1 MDGNGGNENGSFDQS
16 RNNGFVVFSVL
27 SDILTVCDAAAAAA
41 TAAVVDAPAPT
52 ATENVRVALLPHVL
66 LLLERGPKQRVVAL
80 LLLLLLPLILERNP
94 RQQLTNRR
102 DGEKDDESEDD
113 DNNDNDDV
121 DATINDHTIEQ
132 PVTTFNNVM
141 AKRKINF
148 VGFEWKGLMC

>member
-27 SDILTVCDAAAAAA
+27 PDILTVCDAAAAAAA

-52 ATENVRVALLPHVL
+52 ATENVRVALLLHVL
-66 LLLERGPKQRVVAL
+66 LL
-80 LLLLLLPLILERNP
+80 LERNP

-102 DGEKDDESEDD
+102 DGEKDDESDDD

>member
-27 SDILTVCDAAAAAA
+27 SDILTVCDAAAAAD
-41 TAAVVDAPAPT
+41 AVVDAPAPT
-52 ATENVRVALLPHVL
+52 ATENVRVA
-66 LLLERGPKQRVVAL
+66 
-80 LLLLLLPLILERNP
+80 LLLLLPLILERNP

-121 DATINDHTIEQ
+121 DATINDHTIE
-132 PVTTFNNVM
+132 
-141 AKRKINF
+141 
-148 VGFEWKGLMC
+148 

>member
-27 SDILTVCDAAAAAA
+27 PDISTVCDAAAAD
-41 TAAVVDAPAPT
+41 AVVDAPAPT
-52 ATENVRVALLPHVL
+52 ATENVRVA
-66 LLLERGPKQRVVAL
+66 
-80 LLLLLLPLILERNP
+80 LLLLLPLILERNP

-102 DGEKDDESEDD
+102 DGEKDDESDDD

-141 AKRKINF
+141 AKRKIDF
-148 VGFEWKGLMC
+148 VGFGMKHCVDVFRACLRSSKIGELFKNLKK